1 MSTRRED
8 FFSDG
13 RKEKQN
19 ASRASNKTREN
30 DQSFAVWPMGGSG
43 GVGDATRSERGEKT
57 GGGGGNW
64 ANGGHGAELGDS
76 VRIKRIATS
85 TRCQTRATFDR
96 WNG

>member
-30 DQSFAVWPMGGSG
+30 DQSFAMGGSG

-57 GGGGGNW
+57 RGG
-64 ANGGHGAELGDS
+64 
-76 VRIKRIATS
+76 
-85 TRCQTRATFDR
+85 
-96 WNG
+96 

>member
-30 DQSFAVWPMGGSG
+30 DQSFAVWPMG
-43 GVGDATRSERGEKT
+43 RS
-57 GGGGGNW
+57 GGGGMRRRAKEGKKQ
-64 ANGGHGAELGDS
+64 GGGEIGRTEDTERSWGTRFEL
-76 VRIKRIATS
+76 
-85 TRCQTRATFDR
+85 
-96 WNG
+96 NE

>member
-43 GVGDATRSERGEKT
+43 GGGDATKSERGEKQ
-57 GGGGGNW
+57 GGGGEIGRTEDTERSW
-64 ANGGHGAELGDS
+64 GTRFEL
-76 VRIKRIATS
+76 
-85 TRCQTRATFDR
+85 
-96 WNG
+96 NE

>member
-43 GVGDATRSERGEKT
+43 GVGDATRSERGKNK
-57 GGGGGNW
+57 GGVKLGERRTRSGVGG
-64 ANGGHGAELGDS
+64 LGS
-76 VRIKRIATS
+76 
-85 TRCQTRATFDR
+85 
-96 WNG
+96 N

>member
-43 GVGDATRSERGEKT
+43 GGEDATRNERGEKT
-57 GGGGGNW
+57 RGGEIGRTEDTERSWGTRF
-64 ANGGHGAELGDS
+64 EL
-76 VRIKRIATS
+76 
-85 TRCQTRATFDR
+85 
-96 WNG
+96 NE

>member
-43 GVGDATRSERGEKT
+43 GVRDATRSERGEKT
-57 GGGGGNW
+57 REGGVKLGERRTRSGVGG
-64 ANGGHGAELGDS
+64 LGS
-76 VRIKRIATS
+76 
-85 TRCQTRATFDR
+85 
-96 WNG
+96 N

>member
-19 ASRASNKTREN
+19 ESRASNKTREN

-43 GVGDATRSERGEKT
+43 GGGDATKSERGEKT
-57 GGGGGNW
+57 RGGVKLGERRTRSGVGG
-64 ANGGHGAELGDS
+64 LGS
-76 VRIKRIATS
+76 
-85 TRCQTRATFDR
+85 
-96 WNG
+96 N

>member
-43 GVGDATRSERGEKT
+43 GVGDATRSERGEKQ
-57 GGGGGNW
+57 GGGEIGRTEDTERSWGTRF
-64 ANGGHGAELGDS
+64 EL
-76 VRIKRIATS
+76 
-85 TRCQTRATFDR
+85 
-96 WNG
+96 NE